1 MEPDLLNNIKTLHDM
16 YGPVLRLLLDKRM
29 WTENKEIL
37 FAEQEATLKAK
48 IRSIL
53 ETTGTAFEEEH
64 LTFDASHA
72 IISIVPWDGKVD
84 VQVGRLYYIRL
95 TTHYIGTTVG
105 GMAFDKHR
113 VKAIALYESLL
124 ALSTARPF
132 AGWIFEGLVHARLRK
147 GGQFSINRCG
157 SNRTETFSLADS
169 QQVATFKNLGALPY

>member
-1 MEPDLLNNIKTLHDM
+1 M

-53 ETTGTAFEEEH
+53 ETSGTAFEEEH

-95 TTHYIGTTVG
+95 
-105 GMAFDKHR
+105 
-113 VKAIALYESLL
+113 
-124 ALSTARPF
+124 LSR
-132 AGWIFEGLVHARLRK
+132 GVNG
-147 GGQFSINRCG
+147 N
-157 SNRTETFSLADS
+157 N
-169 QQVATFKNLGALPY
+169 NLGGTGLDITIGS

>member
-1 MEPDLLNNIKTLHDM
+1 MQPGLLSTIKTLYDM
-16 YGPVLRLLLDKRM
+16 YGPFPRLLLDKTMRA
-29 WTENKEIL
+29 ENKEKS
-37 FAEQEATLKAK
+37 FAKLDATPTGK
-48 IRSIL
+48 IRIML
-53 ETTGTAFEEEH
+53 EKTGTAFEEEH

-95 TTHYIGTTVG
+95 TTHFIGTRVG

-113 VKAIALYESLL
+113 VKAITLYESLL
-124 ALSTARPF
+124 ALPTAWPF